1 MKRSENMFIPLEG
14 QGIVSIRRV
23 VALVRHG
30 AETAVYLRD
39 GTLLATGF
47 RPETLRKRYNAFRK
61 EARAAARLLRS
72 RMGGK

>member
-14 QGIVSIRRV
+14 QGIVSILKV
-23 VALVRHG
+23 VALIRHG
-30 AETAVYLRD
+30 AETAVYLKD

-61 EARAAARLLRS
+61 EARAAARPLRM
-72 RMGGK
+72 RMGG